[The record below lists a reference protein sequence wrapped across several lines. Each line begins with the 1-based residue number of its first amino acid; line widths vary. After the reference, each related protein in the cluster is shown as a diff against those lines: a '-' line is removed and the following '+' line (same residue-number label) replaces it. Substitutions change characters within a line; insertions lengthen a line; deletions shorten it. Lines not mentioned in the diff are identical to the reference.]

1 MNRNYA
7 IIIPTHGRP
16 DRLFTY
22 NTLMKKKFTGKV
34 YFLID
39 NEDDQADEYYRLF
52 GDKVVMFDKKEQAEH
67 TDICTLKG
75 KRNAVVYARNAI
87 PRIAKELG
95 LDYYIVMDDDYVSF
109 CMRWEDGTAL
119 RRTEINDLDAAIEE
133 TFKFLD
139 ESGVDCVAWAQIGDF
154 IGGQGSGLW
163 KQRLKRKIMNVFF
176 CKTGCD
182 FEFKGKINEDVN
194 CYVYLGRQG
203 RTFLTVRDFA
213 IDQTVTQANAGG
225 LTDIYL
231 EQGTYIKSFY
241 SVICC
246 PSCVKVG
253 VMGSGD
259 YRFHHKINWE
269 RAVPKIISDKFRKK

>member
-1 MNRNYA
+1 MDRNYA

-22 NTLMKKKFTGKV
+22 NTLIKKKFTGKV

-52 GDKVVMFDKKEQAEH
+52 GDKVIMFDKKEQAEH

-75 KRNAVVYARNAI
+75 KRNAVVYARN
-87 PRIAKELG
+87 K
-95 LDYYIVMDDDYVSF
+95 
-109 CMRWEDGTAL
+109 
-119 RRTEINDLDAAIEE
+119 AIEE

-269 RAVPKIISDKFRKK
+269 RALPKIISDKFRKK